1 MPEPSPEYLQRRDEI
16 VTTAALV
23 FRRDG
28 YETGS
33 LDDVAAKLGL
43 RKSSLYY
50 YVQSKAELLYLIFDR
65 ALTVALDRLEE
76 FAHLS
81 DPRHRLGALIS
92 HHARLMTEESQL
104 FAVFFDSRPRL
115 DESYERAILSKERR
129 YVRIYAEAVQAAV
142 EGGHIPEMDPRYG
155 AQAILGMT
163 TWSYKWFDPQR
174 DDREAL
180 IDAYVRL
187 ILRGPVPGADVSGV
201 TTGR

>member
-1 MPEPSPEYLQRRDEI
+1 
-16 VTTAALV
+16 
-23 FRRDG
+23 
-28 YETGS
+28 
-33 LDDVAAKLGL
+33 
-43 RKSSLYY
+43 
-50 YVQSKAELLYLIFDR
+50 
-65 ALTVALDRLEE
+65 
-76 FAHLS
+76 
-81 DPRHRLGALIS
+81 
-92 HHARLMTEESQL
+92 MTEESQL

-115 DESYERAILSKERR
+115 DEFYERAILSKERR

-201 TTGR
+201 ATGR